1 MQIIIILALQGFPL
15 PSSGQPSWNEID
27 VKLDW
32 CWNYPLILIAGF
44 VTVNET
50 KRLCLVPIQAPVSLT
65 TEN

>member
-32 CWNYPLILIAGF
+32 CWNYPLILIADF
-44 VTVNET
+44 VTVDGT
-50 KRLCLVPIQAPVSLT
+50 QSLCHVSIQAPSL
-65 TEN
+65 N